1 MAHPPAASNHLS
13 EFYEKVAQS
22 YESLS
27 GGTTRAVAAM
37 CISYLGPLPPDA
49 RVLDNACGPGM
60 GGDEVLKVYPGA
72 SVDMVDTAQAMVDFV
87 RCSARENERWK
98 GRVNVALMD
107 GTKLGFEAETFNAS
121 ITNFGIFL
129 FNTPA
134 EGAKE
139 IYRTL
144 KRGGRAAIT
153 SWKFAGWADLL
164 LREIMDGMFPEKEKF
179 VMPVMEQWR
188 EKDTLVNCMADGG
201 FSKQRI
207 RVEEME
213 TAMWFREKEFAQW
226 REAMAETM
234 RSMVGDRLDAEVKA
248 RLEEGL
254 SMCWEDEDKR
264 RRLFIKGQEGMAGV
278 RMVAWMGIGTK

>member
-1 MAHPPAASNHLS
+1 MAQPPASSNRLS
-13 EFYEKVAQS
+13 EFYEKIAQS
-22 YESLS
+22 YESIS
-27 GGTTRAVAAM
+27 GGLTRAVAAV
-37 CISYLGPLPPDA
+37 CIGYLGPLPPDA

-60 GGDEVLKVYPGA
+60 GGDEVLKVYPDA
-72 SVDMVDTAQAMVDFV
+72 SVDMVDTAQGMIDFV
-87 RCSARENERWK
+87 RRNARENERWE

-107 GTKLGFEAETFNAS
+107 GTKLGFQEETFDAS

-153 SWKFAGWADLL
+153 SWKFPGWADLL
-164 LREIMDGMFPEKEKF
+164 VREIMDVMFPEKQKF
-179 VMPVMEQWR
+179 VMPVIEQWR
-188 EKDTLVNCMADGG
+188 EKDTLVDCMAGGG
-201 FSKQRI
+201 FSKQKI
-207 RVEEME
+207 QVEEVE
-213 TAMWFREKEFAQW
+213 TALWFREKEFAQW
-226 REAMAETM
+226 RKDMAETM
-234 RSMVGDRLDAEVKA
+234 RSMVGDLLDAEVKS

-264 RRLFIKGQEGMAGV
+264 GRLFIKGEEGMAGV